1 MVIKKFIKKKNISL
15 KNIQTFVPKNFK
27 INVNPANVIEGT
39 KKKIGNFYNNLKK
52 ERQKEKKR

>member
-39 KKKIGNFYNNLKK
+39 KKKNRKFL
-52 ERQKEKKR
+52 